1 MNIYVCR
8 QINIFFNYHT
18 VGTVPNVLLKKW
30 FHLPNILKGFPAT
43 YPCFLTMISIYSPIM
58 LANIHLKH
66 SPFLFSLISM
76 LTNHL
81 IACYTQLH
89 GLFVKRDDLNYYEKE
104 NIVLNLRYYCF
115 FYWKSCFK
123 MTRIKTTTTKSTFLY
138 ITKQFCWTATYWMH
152 HKSSMKVTA
161 HSSKYYLLWNR
172 RMVVG
177 ITTTCAVSAY
187 YH

>member
-1 MNIYVCR
+1 MLYIQYYTDLLFYLNLFFVILMWIFMYCR

-18 VGTVPNVLLKKW
+18 VGTVPNVLLKKL

-43 YPCFLTMISIYSPIM
+43 YPCFLTMISTYSPIM
-58 LANIHLKH
+58 LANIHLIH
-66 SPFLFSLISM
+66 SSFIFSLISM

-115 FYWKSCFK
+115 FYRTSCFE

-138 ITKQFCWTATYWMH
+138 IIKQFCWTAT
-152 HKSSMKVTA
+152 
-161 HSSKYYLLWNR
+161 
-172 RMVVG
+172 
-177 ITTTCAVSAY
+177 
-187 YH
+187 

>member
-1 MNIYVCR
+1 VNIYVCR
-8 QINIFFNYHT
+8 QINICFNYHT

-43 YPCFLTMISIYSPIM
+43 YPCFLIMISIYSPII
-58 LANIHLKH
+58 LANIHLIH
-66 SPFLFSLISM
+66 SSFLFSLISM

-104 NIVLNLRYYCF
+104 NIVLNLRLYCF
-115 FYWKSCFK
+115 FYWKSCFE

-138 ITKQFCWTATYWMH
+138 ITHRCQPLWFFRNCYEFRAKITVLRST
-152 HKSSMKVTA
+152 V
-161 HSSKYYLLWNR
+161 YLLR
-172 RMVVG
+172 ISDYCRPGTVPHLHIIM
-177 ITTTCAVSAY
+177 II
-187 YH
+187 